1 MDLRTILYHLLL
13 FCFDPSTATSLITGK
28 THSHHKNAAKIR
40 LLDLSVDLFLLPHVL
55 NI

>member
-28 THSHHKNAAKIR
+28 TLTYKNAAKIR